1 MKKVWFITGSQ
12 HLYGP
17 ETLKEVAD
25 HVTEMVNFLN
35 SKDEIVCEVVNKGT
49 LTTPDEITDML
60 SEAQYDKEC
69 VGVIAWMHTFSP
81 SKMWINGLANYSK
94 PFLHLHTQYN
104 KEIPWNEIDMDFMN
118 LNQAAHGDREH
129 GFIHTRMGRS
139 RKVIAGYYKEDRTVK
154 RIENW
159 IRVAIGIAVS
169 KNLKVCRF
177 GDNMRQVA
185 VTEGNKVSA
194 QINFGWQVNTWPVGA
209 LVEYVNA
216 VTEEELRTQLAEYNE
231 RYDIKT
237 LNLASIRYQA
247 KLNIAMKKCLDKIGA
262 KAFTDTFEDLHGLE
276 QLGGLASQNLMYD
289 GYGFGGEGDWKTSAM
304 THIVK
309 EMTKGRT
316 GGTSFMED
324 YTYHMVNDGYVLGSH
339 MLEVCPTIAN
349 GKPRIEVHH
358 LGIGGKS
365 APARVLFDGKKG
377 DALQIS
383 LIELDNRYRMIVNK
397 VDAFPALEKMP
408 KLPVG
413 NVMWKPLPNLETATE
428 AWIYAGGAH
437 HTVMTYDLDIETLRD
452 YAEYFDIE
460 FVVIDENTKIDCFK
474 DKLRLNDLVSKL
486 R

>member
-1 MKKVWFITGSQ
+1 MKKIWFITGSQ

-17 ETLKEVAD
+17 KTLKEVAG
-25 HVTEMVNFLN
+25 HVEEMVDFFN
-35 SKDEIVCEVVNKGT
+35 SKEEIICEIMNKGT
-49 LTTPDEITDML
+49 LTTAEEISQML
-60 SEAQYDKEC
+60 ENAQFDKDC
-69 VGVIAWMHTFSP
+69 IGVVAWMHTFSP
-81 SKMWINGLANYSK
+81 SKMWINGLNSFSK

-104 KEIPWNEIDMDFMN
+104 KEIPWDAIDMDFMN

-139 RKVIAGYYKEDRTVK
+139 RKVITGYYKKERTIK

-159 IRVAIGIAVS
+159 IRVAIGIDVS

-194 QINFGWQVNTWPVGA
+194 QINFGWQVNTWPVGD

-216 VTEEELRTQLAEYNE
+216 VTQEEIDMQVNEYKE
-231 RYDIKT
+231 RYSIETD
-237 LNLASIRYQA
+237 NLDSVKYQA
-247 KLNIAMKKCLDKIGA
+247 RLNVAMKKFLDKVGA

-276 QLGGLASQNLMYD
+276 QLSGLATQNLMYD

-304 THIVK
+304 THIIK
-309 EMTKGRT
+309 EMTKGRN

-324 YTYHMVNDGYVLGSH
+324 YTYHMVDDGYVLGSH

-349 GKPRIEVHH
+349 GKARIEVHH
-358 LGIGGKS
+358 LGIGGKNP
-365 APARVLFDGKKG
+365 PARVLFDGKKG
-377 DALQIS
+377 IALQIT
-383 LIELDNRYRMIVNK
+383 LIELANRYRMIVNK
-397 VDAFPALEKMP
+397 VEAFPPLEKMP

-413 NVMWKPLPNLETATE
+413 NVMWKPLPNLEIATE

-437 HTVMTYDLDIETLRD
+437 HTVMTYDLDIEALRD

-460 FVVIDENTKIDCFK
+460 FIVIDENTNLSEFRE
-474 DKLRLNDLVSKL
+474 KLKLNDLASKF

>member
-25 HVTEMVNFLN
+25 HVTEMVDFLN

-194 QINFGWQVNTWPVGA
+194 QINFGWQVNTWPVGD

-216 VTEEELRTQLAEYNE
+216 VTEEEISTQLAEYKE
-231 RYDIKT
+231 RYDINT
-237 LNLASIRYQA
+237 DNLESVRYQA
-247 KLNIAMKKCLDKIGA
+247 KLNVAMKKFLDKVGA
-262 KAFTDTFEDLHGLE
+262 KAFTDTFEDLHGLD
-276 QLGGLASQNLMYD
+276 QLAGLATQNLMYD

-304 THIVK
+304 THIIK
-309 EMTKGRT
+309 EMTKGRK

-324 YTYHMVNDGYVLGSH
+324 YTYHMVNDGCVLGSH
-339 MLEVCPTIAN
+339 MLEVCPTIAD
-349 GKPRIEVHH
+349 GPISIKEQPLSMGDRED
-358 LGIGGKS
+358 
-365 APARVLFDGKKG
+365 PARLVFTSKTGPG
-377 DALQIS
+377 IATS
-383 LIELDNRYRMIVNK
+383 LIDLGDRFRLIINDVECKK
-397 VDAFPALEKMP
+397 VEKPMP

-413 NVMWKPLPNLETATE
+413 SAFWTPQPNLKTGAE
-428 AWIYAGGAH
+428 AWILAGGAH
-437 HTVMTYDLDIETLRD
+437 HTAFSYDLTAEQMGDWAAAMGIEAVYIDKDTNIRDFKNELRWNEL
-452 YAEYFDIE
+452 AFR
-460 FVVIDENTKIDCFK
+460 K
-474 DKLRLNDLVSKL
+474 
-486 R
+486 